1 MSRYCGPRLRIVR
14 RLGEL
19 PGLTKKIAKIQSP
32 PGQHG
37 INKSKSKMSQYGAR
51 LAEKQRLR
59 FNYGITEKTL
69 LSYVKKAAKSR
80 NSTGDVLLQLLEMR
94 LDNILFRLGFTPS
107 IASARQ
113 LINHKHVLVNNS
125 PITIASYQC
134 KPTDKISV
142 ITTQK
147 SLINFNSTKNNSNI
161 LLRTNKS
168 QPPHLTLETE
178 PFTGKVLSIVD
189 RQHVGIV
196 LNERLIIEFYS
207 RKV

>member
-19 PGLTKKIAKIQSP
+19 PGLTKKKARIQNP

-37 INKSKSKMSQYGAR
+37 ALKNKSKMSQYSSR

-59 FNYGITEKTL
+59 FNYGITEKVL
-69 LSYVKKAAKSR
+69 LTYVKKAAKSK

-94 LDNILFRLGFTPS
+94 LDNIVFRLGFTSS
-107 IASARQ
+107 IAAARQ
-113 LINHKHVLVNNS
+113 AINHKHICVNNAIIS
-125 PITIASYQC
+125 IASYQC
-134 KPTDKISV
+134 KPTDQIS
-142 ITTQK
+142 ISTTKQ
-147 SLINFNSTKNNSNI
+147 SSGLFNS
-161 LLRTNKS
+161 RKS
-168 QPPHLTLETE
+168 YPIKVPPHLHLETNS
-178 PFTGKVLSIVD
+178 FTGKVLNIIN
-189 RQHVGIV
+189 REHVGVV